1 MEFILTGTHGEVIS
15 VKDYGQD
22 EYLLTWPCR
31 KTGATGTITPHT
43 VVISKEQFKRLAKAS

>member
-31 KTGATGTITPHT
+31 KTGAICPT